1 MVEETAYEDTFR
13 GEAFRLVYP
22 LHCLILGS
30 LLALLTVGLHDDT
43 FAPIAK
49 VLLLPAIVES
59 VLRVVLHHA
68 ARFRAD
74 RQLAQRLGARAMCVM
89 TTVSW
94 FAYFCIARVMEAGP
108 AAGPLVSALVPVN
121 MTLYPLM
128 MTLFFLSPSQRVFV
142 NAVSVAAIAAAPRW
156 SCLRDR
162 PPLEGEAAVHFL
174 ALGRSAAR

>member
-1 MVEETAYEDTFR
+1 
-13 GEAFRLVYP
+13 
-22 LHCLILGS
+22 
-30 LLALLTVGLHDDT
+30 
-43 FAPIAK
+43 
-49 VLLLPAIVES
+49 
-59 VLRVVLHHA
+59 
-68 ARFRAD
+68 
-74 RQLAQRLGARAMCVM
+74 MCVM
-89 TTVSW
+89 TTASW
-94 FAYFCIARVMEAGP
+94 AAYFCVARVMEEGP